1 MQLAGYR
8 AVSIIANKWE
18 RKNMQ
23 KLKETIGKAWSINT
37 VRNLFYVLVV
47 AIIWQVAYIR
57 EILPPILF
65 HSVKEIGNSLIRE
78 TLDGSMLVKLSFSMR
93 LIVIGIFISVLITIV
108 LTVLAMYS
116 KSIKSLI
123 NTLISVFDP
132 LPGIALLPVAIL
144 WFGIGTKA
152 LIFIMI
158 HSIIWPMLL
167 NITGGFNSVPTIYQ
181 EVGRSIGLKKMRLI
195 TGVYIPASVPSILTG
210 FKTGWSRAW
219 RALISAEMVFGAT
232 GAAGGLGWD
241 IYTKRSYLD
250 MPGMFA
256 SLIVI
261 MIIGILVEDIIFKR
275 IENNTVKKWGMVS

>member
-1 MQLAGYR
+1 
-8 AVSIIANKWE
+8 
-18 RKNMQ
+18 MQ
-23 KLKETIGKAWSINT
+23 KIKATIQKVWNINAF
-37 VRNLFYVLVV
+37 RNLFYVLLV
-47 AIIWQVAYIR
+47 AILWQIAYIR
-57 EILPPILF
+57 EVFPPILF
-65 HSVKEIGNSLIRE
+65 PSVREIGDSLVRE
-78 TLDGSMLVKLSFSMR
+78 ILDGSMLVKLSFSMR
-93 LIVIGIFISVLITIV
+93 LIVIGILISVIITII

-116 KSIKSLI
+116 KSVKSLI

-132 LPGIALLPVAIL
+132 LPGIAMLPLAIL
-144 WFGIGTKA
+144 WVGIGDKA
-152 LIFIMI
+152 IIFIMI

-167 NITGGFNSVPTIYQ
+167 NIIGGFNSVPAIYQ
-181 EVGRSIGLKKMRLI
+181 DVGRSIGLKGLKLI

-232 GAAGGLGWD
+232 GATGGLGWD

-261 MIIGILVEDIIFKR
+261 MIIGILVEDVIFKR